1 MATWFGAEGGGD
13 AGFDGCDG
21 RVGVPRGLAAVLIV
35 EGSRPGV
42 VNRRGDLVGINLDV
56 SLERILEGDGDDA
69 GLVGLGERGDLIVG
83 RNAVALARSGVE
95 REGHVLVHEVLG
107 VGGHVVIGSD
117 GGVRDHR
124 RGHHARD
131 EDAGGGSLRRMRRG

>member
-1 MATWFGAEGGGD
+1 MAFGAEGGGD

-35 EGSRPGV
+35 EEAALASSIGAV
-42 VNRRGDLVGINLDV
+42 GDLVGINLDV

-83 RNAVALARSGVE
+83 YDAVALARSGVE

-107 VGGHVVIGSD
+107 VVDTS
-117 GGVRDHR
+117 
-124 RGHHARD
+124 
-131 EDAGGGSLRRMRRG
+131 